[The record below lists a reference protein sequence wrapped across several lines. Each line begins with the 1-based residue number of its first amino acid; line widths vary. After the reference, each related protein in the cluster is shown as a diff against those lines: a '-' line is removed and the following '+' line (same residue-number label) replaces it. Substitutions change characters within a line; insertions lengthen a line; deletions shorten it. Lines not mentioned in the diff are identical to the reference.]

1 MALLLQIGTYQFLPQ
16 VKKKMQFFHR
26 LLLFQ
31 GILVEL
37 VRQPKEHPVRLDD
50 QLVEGRMAPR
60 NEAEIRLYELIDSRL
75 P

>member
-1 MALLLQIGTYQFLPQ
+1 
-16 VKKKMQFFHR
+16 MQFFPQ

-37 VRQPKEHPVRLDD
+37 VGQPKEHPVGLDD